1 MKIAITGMGIVSAI
15 GNNVAENLEA
25 LLAQKTGIG
34 KPENLESRL
43 AETHLFGEIKLTNG
57 QLKAELGLQADTLI
71 SRTSLLGMKAVKEAL
86 KNISS
91 SGGLRTGLISGTTI
105 GGMDRSEGFYRE
117 YHNNGNKVRIT
128 DLLTHDCGDT
138 TEKIADYFDIHDFV
152 NTISTACS
160 SSANAIMMGA
170 NLLKTGKLD
179 RVIVGGADPLS
190 YFTANGFNSLM
201 ILDTEWCKPFSAN
214 RKGLNLGEGAAFLV
228 LETEEA
234 AKQRGNEV
242 LAYVSGYANANDAYH
257 QTASSPD
264 GRGATMA
271 MQGALDMAGLK
282 PSDIQYINAHGTGTN
297 NNDESESTAIHNIF
311 KEAKP
316 PISST
321 KSYTGHTLGAAGSI
335 EAVFSVLALREQ
347 VVFPNLNHQEAIAKN
362 DWLPV
367 TEVRKTEMQNILSN
381 SFGFGGNNSSVVFTR
396 TLAVI

>member
-1 MKIAITGMGIVSAI
+1 MKIAITGMGMVSAI
-15 GNNVAENLEA
+15 GNNVAENLES
-25 LLAQKTGIG
+25 LLAQKTGIR
-34 KPENLESRL
+34 KAEYLDSKL
-43 AETHLFGEIKLTNG
+43 VETHLFGEIKLTNA
-57 QLKAELGLQADTLI
+57 QLQEELGLQADMLF
-71 SRTSLLGMKAVKEAL
+71 SRTSLLGIKAVKEAL
-86 KNISS
+86 SNLSTS
-91 SGGLRTGLISGTTI
+91 DGLRCGLISGTTI

-117 YHNNGNKVRIT
+117 YVTENKKERIT

-138 TEKIADYFDIHDFV
+138 TQKIADYFGLHNFV

-179 RVIVGGADPLS
+179 RVIVGGVDPLS

-201 ILDTEWCKPFSAN
+201 ILDTDWCKPFSAN
-214 RKGLNLGEGAAFLV
+214 RKGLNLGEGAAFLI

-234 AKQRGNEV
+234 ANQRGSEIV
-242 LAYVSGYANANDAYH
+242 AYVSGYANANDAYH

-271 MQGALDMAGLK
+271 MQGALDMAELN
-282 PSDIQYINAHGTGTN
+282 PADIQYINAHGTGTN

-347 VVFPNLNHQEAIAKN
+347 VVFPNLNHQEPIAEN

-367 TEVRKTEMQNILSN
+367 TEVSKTKIQNILSN
-381 SFGFGGNNSSVVFTR
+381 SFGFGGNNSSLVFSKS
-396 TLAVI
+396 

>member
-1 MKIAITGMGIVSAI
+1 MRIAISGMGIVSAI
-15 GNNVAENLEA
+15 GTNVAENLQS

-34 KPENLESRL
+34 RPENLESRL
-43 AETHLFGEIKLTNG
+43 AETHLFGEIKLTNN
-57 QLKAELGLQADTLI
+57 QLKDELGLPADTPI
-71 SRTSLLGMKAVKEAL
+71 SRTSLLGIKAVKEAL
-86 KNISS
+86 ETISAND
-91 SGGLRTGLISGTTI
+91 GLRTGLISGTTI
-105 GGMDRSEGFYRE
+105 GGMDRSEGFYRQYQTE
-117 YHNNGNKVRIT
+117 GNKSRIT

-138 TEKIADYFDIHDFV
+138 TEKIADYFGIHDFV

-160 SSANAIMMGA
+160 SSANTIMMGA

-179 RVIVGGADPLS
+179 RVIVGGVDPLS

-234 AKQRGNEV
+234 AKQRGNEI

-282 PSDIQYINAHGTGTN
+282 PEDIQYINAHGTGTN

-335 EAVFSVLALREQ
+335 EAVYSVLALREQ
-347 VVFPNLNHQEAIAKN
+347 VVFPNLNHQEAIAEN

-367 TEVRKTEMQNILSN
+367 STVQKTEITNVLSN
-381 SFGFGGNNSSVVFTR
+381 SFGFGGNNSSVVFGKN
-396 TLAVI
+396 ISI